1 MSYDPAFSYEVAHI
15 TKDALVRMYGDD
27 PGGPAGRAPLARR
40 HVLPDG
46 LQRADQPAGRA
57 GEPRRPGPAGRHVP
71 VRRGAGQLDGP
82 KAQILASGVAVPW
95 ALRAQELLANDW
107 NVSADVWSVTSWGEL
122 ARQADEVAEHN
133 LLHPEEEPQVPYVTS
148 RLQEAQGPV
157 VAVSDWMRAVP
168 DLIAPYAPHGMQ
180 SLGTDGFGLSDTR
193 PALRRHFHVDAE
205 SIVVRTL
212 ASLADW
218 GQLDRSVVRQAVEKY
233 QIRDVQAAPAEERSD
248 ESPAT

>member
-1 MSYDPAFSYEVAHI
+1 
-15 TKDALVRMYGDD
+15 
-27 PGGPAGRAPLARR
+27 
-40 HVLPDG
+40 
-46 LQRADQPAGRA
+46 
-57 GEPRRPGPAGRHVP
+57 
-71 VRRGAGQLDGP
+71 
-82 KAQILASGVAVPW
+82 VPW

-122 ARQADEVAEHN
+122 RRQADAVAEHN

-148 RLQEAQGPV
+148 RLQDVQGPV

-205 SIVVRTL
+205 TVVVRTL

-218 GQLDRSVVRQAVEKY
+218 GHLDRSVVRQAVEKY
-233 QIRDVQAAPAEERSD
+233 QVRDVQAAPAEERSD
-248 ESPAT
+248 PSPAT